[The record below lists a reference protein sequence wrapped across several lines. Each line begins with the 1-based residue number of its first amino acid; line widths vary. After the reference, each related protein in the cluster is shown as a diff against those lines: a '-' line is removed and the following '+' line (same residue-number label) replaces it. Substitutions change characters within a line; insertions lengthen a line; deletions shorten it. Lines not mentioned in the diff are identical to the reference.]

1 MFVYESVT
9 VNIWKVTLIRAS
21 VIRANKVYAISFNI
35 PWYFKKTGLIKK
47 QGDFVDISL
56 SYDST
61 IF

>member
-1 MFVYESVT
+1 MFAYESVT

-21 VIRANKVYAISFNI
+21 VIRANKVYAIWFNI
-35 PWYFKKTGLIKK
+35 PWYFKKIGLIEK
-47 QGDFVDISL
+47 QGDFVNTSL